1 MAESSHEP
9 YLQDLLAKGMATEEE
24 VAEVRRLLAE
34 AAAQGRPPSVS
45 VLNLLM
51 QAGARAA
58 HAHHALAVPPPSAAE
73 AQVEDSAADAMR
85 SSDLQVIEKIGR
97 GSQAVV
103 FKCRQIS
110 MDRIVAVKILLA
122 SAARDPEARGRF
134 IREARHAAQL
144 MHPNIVTIHQIAP
157 FRLRAG
163 AANGGSVSWNS
174 ELGTRNSERKT
185 EPVAVSSALRVPGS
199 TFKGE
204 PLETFYI
211 VMEYVDGGSVA
222 DLLTVRKRFDLAE
235 ATCIIRSAAEGLAY
249 AHKRGV
255 IHRDIKP
262 GNILLTQGGIIKL
275 ADLGLALH
283 VSAAAEAG
291 QVGKAYGTPY
301 YISPEQVR
309 GDPDIDVRTDLYSLG
324 ATFYEMVAGVPP
336 FTAPTPQE
344 VMRKHL
350 TAPVPDP
357 RQYVPDLPGAVCW
370 LLARAMAKDR
380 EYRYASAE
388 DFIRALDE
396 LFAPAGGG
404 KPDREREAAEALG
417 RAEAAASAVDG
428 GIEPAAGAAGYLGPG
443 CPAAPAAGSA
453 VPAPQALAAQIASMP
468 ESERRRASREAAGM
482 SRQGQPS
489 GALAARGPAPATR
502 AADAREIRKR
512 NVLLVCIFAVL
523 VLAALVVGGL
533 VLYLNLPGTGGDDLA
548 SARQTPPAEPA
559 AGAAGAP
566 GARDPAAP
574 AAGSMPPVG
583 PEHPAAA
590 GVDQAHPPK
599 VEKVPETPVPA
610 PPAPSPPAPP
620 ESIKEPVAPPA
631 MPNEEKKEPP
641 PPPPPPPPAPEKP
654 APPAPAAAKTITVKA
669 VDAKIHGSNAK
680 YEKGPDRDN
689 IGFWSKKDTYVTWE
703 ATVQP
708 GTYEVEITYAKDAT
722 NRGNVYAI
730 EIARQTLTG
739 EVKGTGGWGT
749 FLTRPAGTVK
759 IEKAGTITITVRPF
773 SLAARSSGL
782 MNLQAV
788 TLSPAGH

>member
-9 YLQDLLAKGMATEEE
+9 YLRDLLDKGMATEEE
-24 VAEVRRLLAE
+24 VAEARRLLAE
-34 AAAQGRPPSVS
+34 AAAQGRLLSVS
-45 VLNLLM
+45 EALM

-58 HAHHALAVPPPSAAE
+58 HAHHALAVPPPSATA
-73 AQVEDSAADAMR
+73 AQVEDSAADAMA

-122 SAARDPEARGRF
+122 SAARDPEARRRF

-163 AANGGSVSWNS
+163 AANGGS
-174 ELGTRNSERKT
+174 E
-185 EPVAVSSALRVPGS
+185 
-199 TFKGE
+199 GE

-222 DLLTVRKRFDLAE
+222 DLLAVRKRFDLME

-324 ATFYEMVAGVPP
+324 ATFYQMVAGVPP
-336 FTAPTPQE
+336 FTAPTPPSTGGRTGPQE
-344 VMRKHL
+344 VMRQHL

-370 LLARAMAKDR
+370 LLTRAMAKDR

-404 KPDREREAAEALG
+404 KPDRDREAADALG

-428 GIEPAAGAAGYLGPG
+428 GGPAPLAATEPT
-443 CPAAPAAGSA
+443 
-453 VPAPQALAAQIASMP
+453 VPAPEALAAQIASIP
-468 ESERRRASREAAGM
+468 VSERRRASRVEALAEKAQKSGEARPAAGPGRSREAAATA
-482 SRQGQPS
+482 RQGQPS
-489 GALAARGPAPATR
+489 GALAARGSGPARTG
-502 AADAREIRKR
+502 DARKIRKR

-523 VLAALVVGGL
+523 VLAALVVGGM
-533 VLYLNLPGTGGDDLA
+533 VLYLNLVARATGGDLA
-548 SARQTPPAEPA
+548 SARQTPAV
-559 AGAAGAP
+559 
-566 GARDPAAP
+566 RLAAP
-574 AAGSMPPVG
+574 PVPPSPPPVG
-583 PEHPAAA
+583 AEHPAAA

-599 VEKVPETPVPA
+599 VEKAPEAPA
-610 PPAPSPPAPP
+610 PAPPAPP

-631 MPNEEKKEPP
+631 PPKEEKTEPP
-641 PPPPPPPPAPEKP
+641 PPPPPPARLEPQKP
-654 APPAPAAAKTITVKA
+654 DTAVPAAAETITVKA
-669 VDAKIHGSNAK
+669 VDARIHGSDAK

-689 IGFWSKKDTYVTWE
+689 IGFWSNKDTYVTWE
-703 ATVQP
+703 ATVQH

-730 EIARQTLTG
+730 EIAGRTLRG

-759 IEKAGTITITVRPF
+759 IEKAGTITITVRPI
-773 SLAARSSGL
+773 SLAAKSSGL
-782 MNLQAV
+782 MNLQAI
-788 TLSPAGH
+788 TLKPTGP

>member
-34 AAAQGRPPSVS
+34 AAAQGRPLSVS

-58 HAHHALAVPPPSAAE
+58 HAHHALAVLPPSAAE
-73 AQVEDSAADAMR
+73 ALVEDSAVDAMR

-110 MDRIVAVKILLA
+110 MDRIVAVKILLE
-122 SAARDPEARGRF
+122 SAARDPQARGRF

-144 MHPNIVTIHQIAP
+144 MHPNIVTTHQIAP

-163 AANGGSVSWNS
+163 AANGR
-174 ELGTRNSERKT
+174 GTGNGERGT
-185 EPVAVSSALRVPGS
+185 GNGEPEPSLPVPCSLFPVPGR
-199 TFKGE
+199 E

-222 DLLTVRKRFDLAE
+222 DLLAVRKRFDLAE

-262 GNILLTQGGIIKL
+262 GNILLTQGGIVKL
-275 ADLGLALH
+275 ADLGLALS

-291 QVGKAYGTPY
+291 QAGKAYGTPY

-324 ATFYEMVAGVPP
+324 ATFYQMVAGVPL
-336 FTAPTPQE
+336 FSAPTPQE
-344 VMRKHL
+344 VMRQHL

-357 RQYVPDLPGAVCW
+357 RQYVPDLPGAVCR

-396 LFAPAGGG
+396 LFAPGGGG

-417 RAEAAASAVDG
+417 RAEAAASAVEG
-428 GIEPAAGAAGYLGPG
+428 GIEPAAGAT
-443 CPAAPAAGSA
+443 
-453 VPAPQALAAQIASMP
+453 VPAPQALAAQIASLP
-468 ESERRRASREAAGM
+468 VSDRRRGPARRGSGGLRSNVPRCSRSGLD
-482 SRQGQPS
+482 GQPS

-502 AADAREIRKR
+502 AADARKIRKR

-533 VLYLNLPGTGGDDLA
+533 VLYLNL
-548 SARQTPPAEPA
+548 
-559 AGAAGAP
+559 AP
-566 GARDPAAP
+566 G
-574 AAGSMPPVG
+574 S
-583 PEHPAAA
+583 
-590 GVDQAHPPK
+590 
-599 VEKVPETPVPA
+599 
-610 PPAPSPPAPP
+610 
-620 ESIKEPVAPPA
+620 
-631 MPNEEKKEPP
+631 
-641 PPPPPPPPAPEKP
+641 
-654 APPAPAAAKTITVKA
+654 
-669 VDAKIHGSNAK
+669 
-680 YEKGPDRDN
+680 
-689 IGFWSKKDTYVTWE
+689 
-703 ATVQP
+703 
-708 GTYEVEITYAKDAT
+708 
-722 NRGNVYAI
+722 
-730 EIARQTLTG
+730 
-739 EVKGTGGWGT
+739 
-749 FLTRPAGTVK
+749 RP
-759 IEKAGTITITVRPF
+759 
-773 SLAARSSGL
+773 
-782 MNLQAV
+782 
-788 TLSPAGH
+788 

>member
-24 VAEVRRLLAE
+24 VAEARRLLAE
-34 AAAQGRPPSVS
+34 AAAQGRLLSVS
-45 VLNLLM
+45 EALM

-58 HAHHALAVPPPSAAE
+58 HVHHALAVPPPSAAA
-73 AQVEDSAADAMR
+73 AQVEDSAADAMA
-85 SSDLQVIEKIGR
+85 SSDLQVLSKIGR
-97 GSQAVV
+97 GSQPVV
-103 FKCRQIS
+103 IKSRQNS
-110 MDRIVAVKILLA
+110 MDSIVADKILLA
-122 SAARDPEARGRF
+122 SAARDPEARRRF

-157 FRLRAG
+157 FRLLGRR
-163 AANGGSVSWNS
+163 AANGGS
-174 ELGTRNSERKT
+174 E
-185 EPVAVSSALRVPGS
+185 
-199 TFKGE
+199 GE

-222 DLLTVRKRFDLAE
+222 DLLAVRKRFDLME

-262 GNILLTQGGIIKL
+262 GNILLTQGGIVKL

-324 ATFYEMVAGVPP
+324 ATFYQMVAGVPP

-344 VMRKHL
+344 VMRQHL
-350 TAPVPDP
+350 TALVPDP

-370 LLARAMAKDR
+370 LLTRAMAKDR

-404 KPDREREAAEALG
+404 KPDRDREAADALG

-428 GIEPAAGAAGYLGPG
+428 GGPAPLAATEPT
-443 CPAAPAAGSA
+443 
-453 VPAPQALAAQIASMP
+453 VPAPEALAAQIASIP
-468 ESERRRASREAAGM
+468 VSERRRASRVEALAEKAQKSGEARPAAGPGRSREAAGTA
-482 SRQGQPS
+482 RQGQSS
-489 GALAARGPAPATR
+489 GALAARGSGPAVR
-502 AADAREIRKR
+502 AADARKTRKR

-533 VLYLNLPGTGGDDLA
+533 VLYLNLAGTGGGDLA
-548 SARQTPPAEPA
+548 SARQTPAV
-559 AGAAGAP
+559 
-566 GARDPAAP
+566 RLAAP
-574 AAGSMPPVG
+574 PVPPSPPPVG
-583 PEHPAAA
+583 AEHPAAA

-599 VEKVPETPVPA
+599 VEKAPEAPAPA
-610 PPAPSPPAPP
+610 PPAPPPPAPP

-631 MPNEEKKEPP
+631 PPKEEKTEPP
-641 PPPPPPPPAPEKP
+641 PPPPPPARLEPEKP
-654 APPAPAAAKTITVKA
+654 APPAPAAPETITVKA
-669 VDAKIHGSNAK
+669 VDAKIHGSDAK

-689 IGFWSKKDTYVTWE
+689 IGFWSNKDTYVTWE
-703 ATVQP
+703 ATVQHS
-708 GTYEVEITYAKDAT
+708 TYEVEITYAKDAT

-730 EIARQTLTG
+730 EIAGRTLRG

-759 IEKAGTITITVRPF
+759 IEKAGTITITVRPV
-773 SLAARSSGL
+773 SLAAKSSGL
-782 MNLQAV
+782 MNLQAI
-788 TLSPAGH
+788 TLKPTGP

>member
-34 AAAQGRPPSVS
+34 AGRRGDGRPLSVS

-51 QAGARAA
+51 QAGARVA
-58 HAHHALAVPPPSAAE
+58 HVHHALACQKNVPGAGAAE
-73 AQVEDSAADAMR
+73 AQVEDSAADAMA
-85 SSDLQVIEKIGR
+85 SSDLQVLSKIGR

-110 MDRIVAVKILLA
+110 MDRIVAVKILLE
-122 SAARDPEARGRF
+122 SAARDPQARGRF

-144 MHPNIVTIHQIAP
+144 MHPNIVTIHRIAP
-157 FRLRAG
+157 LRLLGRR
-163 AANGGSVSWNS
+163 AANGGSVSGRRLS
-174 ELGTRNSERKT
+174 QAALL
-185 EPVAVSSALRVPGS
+185 PHDSSTS
-199 TFKGE
+199 E

-222 DLLTVRKRFDLAE
+222 DLLAVRKRFDLSE

-262 GNILLTQGGIIKL
+262 GNILLTQGGIVKL
-275 ADLGLALH
+275 ADLGLA
-283 VSAAAEAG
+283 VAAATAAAEAG

-324 ATFYEMVAGVPP
+324 ATFYQMVAGVPP

-380 EYRYASAE
+380 EYRYSSAE

-396 LFAPAGGG
+396 LFARTGPYWAPAGGG

-417 RAEAAASAVDG
+417 RAEVAAATVDG

-443 CPAAPAAGSA
+443 CPAAPAADSA

-468 ESERRRASREAAGM
+468 VSERRPYGEATRTG
-482 SRQGQPS
+482 QGQPS
-489 GALAARGPAPATR
+489 GALAARSLAPATR
-502 AADAREIRKR
+502 SADARKIRKR

-533 VLYLNLPGTGGDDLA
+533 VLYLNLVAAATGGDLA
-548 SARQTPPAEPA
+548 SAPPGRAAEPA
-559 AGAAGAP
+559 AG
-566 GARDPAAP
+566 

-599 VEKVPETPVPA
+599 VEKALETPVPEPPAPSPPA

-631 MPNEEKKEPP
+631 LPNEEKKEPP

-669 VDAKIHGSNAK
+669 ADAKIHGSNAR

-689 IGFWSKKDTYVTWE
+689 IGFWNKKDTYVTWE

-708 GTYEVEITYAKDAT
+708 GTYKVEITYAKDAT

-730 EIARQTLTG
+730 EIAHQTLTG

-749 FLTRPAGTVK
+749 FLTRPAGKVR
-759 IEKAGTITITVRPF
+759 IGKAGTITITVRPF
-773 SLAARSSGL
+773 SLAAKSSGL